1 MHAENARLLRTVD
14 PAVLGERLRSARVA
28 SGLTQRELGA
38 PEASVAHVSRIEAGA
53 RRPGLAL
60 LGAMAG
66 RLGTTPR
73 VLLLGASAG
82 EAEEVGLA
90 LTFVELALEGGD
102 VAAALERSGI
112 VLERARSVAR
122 ADLLHRALLAHGRA
136 LESNGRLEEA
146 IEVLD
151 DLVGLDGTGLT
162 WARGGI
168 ALCRCTREWGDLAR
182 AIDTGETVRAR
193 LTAAGLDG
201 TDESVQLTVT
211 LASAY
216 HERGDVAFAARL
228 CRDAVRRAETTGSP
242 TARASAYWNASMVV
256 AESGDVSEALPMAER
271 ALALLSE
278 GSDSR
283 NVARLRSVLATLQLA
298 GDPPQLDAA
307 EENLV
312 RADAELRSSSASPV
326 DVARNTLSRARV
338 SLLRGDPRDAVDL
351 ASLAHGEV
359 EGMAPLLAADAL
371 SVQGQALHLLGDPAA
386 VDRYRSAVLVLTGI
400 GADRSAARLW
410 YDLGT
415 LLEASGE
422 TAEALDAFRRA
433 AASTGLRGTTVV
445 RATTPADSSAPL
457 PPSAST

>member
-1 MHAENARLLRTVD
+1 MD
-14 PAVLGERLRSARVA
+14 PAVLGERIRSARVA
-28 SGLTQRELGA
+28 AGLTQRDLGA

-60 LGAMAG
+60 LAAMAG

-73 VLLLGASAG
+73 VLLLGAAAG
-82 EAEEVGLA
+82 ETEEVELA
-90 LTFVELALEGGD
+90 LTFVELALESGD
-102 VAAALERSGI
+102 AASAVGRSGG
-112 VLERARSVAR
+112 VVDRARPTGRS
-122 ADLLHRALLAHGRA
+122 DLLQRALLAHGRA
-136 LESNGRLEEA
+136 LESSGRLEEA

-168 ALCRCTREWGDLAR
+168 ALCRCNREAGDLAR
-182 AIDTGETVRAR
+182 AVEAGETVRAR

-211 LASAY
+211 LAAAY
-216 HERGDVAFAARL
+216 HERGDVTVAARL
-228 CRDAVRRAETTGSP
+228 CRDAVRRAEATGSP

-256 AESGDVSEALPMAER
+256 AESGDVGEALPMAER

-278 GSDSR
+278 GSDGR
-283 NVARLRSVLATLQLA
+283 NLARLRGMLATLQLA
-298 GDPPQLDAA
+298 DDPPQLDAA

-312 RADAELRSSSASPV
+312 RAEAELRSSSASPV
-326 DVARNTLSRARV
+326 DVARNELSRARV
-338 SLLRGDPRDAVDL
+338 SLMRGDPSDAVDR
-351 ASLAHGEV
+351 AGQAHREA
-359 EGMAPLLAADAL
+359 EGLAPLLAADAL
-371 SVQGQALHLLGDPAA
+371 SVQGQALHVLGDPAA

-433 AASTGLRGTTVV
+433 AASAGLRGTAVA
-445 RATTPADSSAPL
+445 RATTQTGGSTPLAPPAH
-457 PPSAST
+457 T

>member
-1 MHAENARLLRTVD
+1 
-14 PAVLGERLRSARVA
+14 
-28 SGLTQRELGA
+28 
-38 PEASVAHVSRIEAGA
+38 
-53 RRPGLAL
+53 
-60 LGAMAG
+60 MAG
-66 RLGTTPR
+66 RLGTTTR

-82 EAEEVGLA
+82 EAEEVELA
-90 LTFVELALEGGD
+90 LTFVELALESGD
-102 VAAALERSGI
+102 VASALERSGI

-136 LESNGRLEEA
+136 LESNGRLEDA

-168 ALCRCTREWGDLAR
+168 ALCRCTRDSGDLAR

-201 TDESVQLTVT
+201 SDESVQLTVT

-228 CRDAVRRAETTGSP
+228 CRDAVRRAEATGSP

-283 NVARLRSVLATLQLA
+283 NVARLRSMLASLQLA
-298 GDPPQLDAA
+298 GDPPQLDPA
-307 EENLV
+307 EENLE

-326 DVARNTLSRARV
+326 DLARNTLSRARV
-338 SLLRGDPRDAVDL
+338 SLLRGDPTDAVDL
-351 ASLAHGEV
+351 ASEAYREAEGLA
-359 EGMAPLLAADAL
+359 
-371 SVQGQALHLLGDPAA
+371 PAA
-386 VDRYRSAVLVLTGI
+386 RRRRPVGAGPGAAPARRPGSRGPLPVRRARPDRDRRRPQRRPALVRPRHPPRGERRDRGGARRLPSGGSVHRSARHDGGTGDDA
-400 GADRSAARLW
+400 GRL
-410 YDLGT
+410 
-415 LLEASGE
+415 APSR
-422 TAEALDAFRRA
+422 FRRRRA
-433 AASTGLRGTTVV
+433 QPPRGSGPGSVTSVPSL
-445 RATTPADSSAPL
+445 PAREAR
-457 PPSAST
+457 